1 MVGAMTST
9 PDSPAHNGE
18 DLAKLREEI
27 DELKSHSTQELTDP
41 SFGDLEGQQQL
52 QAGPTDAVG
61 SEFESNEARRKR
73 HEKEQRRSQD
83 GH

>member
-1 MVGAMTST
+1 MVSAMTST

-27 DELKSHSTQELTDP
+27 DELKSHSTRELIDP
-41 SFGDLEGQQQL
+41 SFGDLDGQQL

-61 SEFESNEARRKR
+61 TEFESNEARKKR
-73 HEKEQRRSQD
+73 HEKEERRSQP

>member
-9 PDSPAHNGE
+9 PDSPVHDGD

-41 SFGDLEGQQQL
+41 SIGDLAEFEPEPT
-52 QAGPTDAVG
+52 PTDAIG
-61 SEFESNEARRKR
+61 SEPWNP
-73 HEKEQRRSQD
+73 KE
-83 GH
+83 